1 MTGREGESARG
12 RDRKL
17 DAVTRIEEES
27 SRKETVKLRVC
38 RKKKHNMQINSNKER
53 YRKIRM
59 TEVSS

>member
-38 RKKKHNMQINSNKER
+38 RKKNTTCR
-53 YRKIRM
+53 
-59 TEVSS
+59 

>member
-17 DAVTRIEEES
+17 DAVTGIEEES

-38 RKKKHNMQINSNKER
+38 RKKNTICR
-53 YRKIRM
+53 
-59 TEVSS
+59 